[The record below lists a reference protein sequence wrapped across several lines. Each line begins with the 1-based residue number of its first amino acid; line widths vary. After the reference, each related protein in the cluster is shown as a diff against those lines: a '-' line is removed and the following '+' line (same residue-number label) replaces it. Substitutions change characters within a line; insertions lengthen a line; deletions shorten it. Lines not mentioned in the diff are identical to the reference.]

1 VNLARPERV
10 LKVKIRLLEE
20 HKASMMFTCVEEAF
34 EVLNNF
40 RRIENQSGQLKNNT
54 RSGVNAQGT
63 SDLG

>member
-1 VNLARPERV
+1 MNLARPERV

-40 RRIENQSGQLKNNT
+40 RRIENQSVNLKT
-54 RSGVNAQGT
+54 IQEAE
-63 SDLG
+63 